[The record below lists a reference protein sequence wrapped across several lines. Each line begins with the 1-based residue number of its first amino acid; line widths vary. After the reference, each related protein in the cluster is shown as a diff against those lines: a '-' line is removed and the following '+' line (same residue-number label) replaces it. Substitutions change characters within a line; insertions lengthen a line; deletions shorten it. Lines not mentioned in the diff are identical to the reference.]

1 MLKLPRFKHWDVQS
15 KLIALVLTAS
25 LACLLLNGLVSFGV
39 ARQLLAETGFGRLT
53 TLRAT
58 QAEAVKAY
66 DKQLSSQVMTLS
78 ETGMVIDSVK
88 RLTQAFNQLPD
99 ISEAQKKELRSYYEN
114 ELLPKIKQTT
124 TANPQLKAYF
134 PDRGNE
140 RYLKYHYS
148 VANKYR
154 WIRPGGRAPVGE
166 LVDAKDGSAWSAI
179 HKENHSRLA
188 RVAQL
193 FDYQDIMF
201 VDIKTGNIVYNI
213 TKEADLGANL
223 LSGPYANS
231 PAAKIFKE
239 IKSSRDPFFLTFSDL
254 VKDEASF
261 GKPTLFVGTTVFD
274 GDTLIG
280 ALLVQ
285 VSNER
290 IDNLMTVN
298 RKWQEVGMG
307 ESGET
312 FLIGEDSTFRS
323 SPRAFLERPRT
334 FLKRLRENGLSA
346 AKIEEIKKSG
356 TPILVEP
363 NTSPGAIRALAGKT
377 GTATYPDYREIPVV
391 GAYQPIRFGP
401 FDWALLAEIDQ
412 AELFSG
418 VRALSRNMLLL
429 AALLIP
435 ALTFLTL
442 KMARAFTRPIRR
454 LMEATEQI
462 SSGDYRIQIPV
473 STRDEFGEL
482 AEAFNAMSERII
494 ERDTSLHQQAE
505 QNHRLLLSILP
516 GSAATRLRQGAQ
528 ELAES
533 HANVSVLFAEIEG
546 WDELSQSLPAEESI
560 SLLKELT
567 SALDATAERFA
578 VEKLQDAGAS
588 YLAVS
593 GLSVP
598 RENHEQRAVDCGLA
612 MLAVMKEFNASHEVN
627 LSLDIGLHAGPLTTG
642 VVSDER
648 LSFDIWGKTVNI
660 ARGIHES
667 SKRNVIQV
675 SASIEE
681 ALRGRYRL
689 KALPL
694 INVKG
699 LGEMAVWEVQQSGG
713 R

>member
-66 DKQLSSQVMTLS
+66 DEQLRNEVMTLS

-114 ELLPKIKQTT
+114 ELLPKLKQTT
-124 TANPQLKAYF
+124 TANPQLNAYF

-148 VANKYR
+148 AANNEDRRDPVA
-154 WIRPGGRAPVGE
+154 
-166 LVDAKDGSAWSAI
+166 LTDAKDGSAWSTI
-179 HKENHSRLA
+179 HKENHSRFA
-188 RVAQL
+188 RVAEL

-201 VDIKTGNIVYNI
+201 VDIKTGNIVYNLS
-213 TKEADLGANL
+213 KENDLGANL

-239 IKSSRDPFFLTFSDL
+239 IKSSRDPFFLTFTDL

-274 GDTLIG
+274 GDSLIG

-298 RKWQEVGMG
+298 RKWEEVGMG
-307 ESGET
+307 QSGET

-323 SPRAFLERPRT
+323 SPRGFLERPRS
-334 FLKRLRENGLSA
+334 FLKRLRDRGLSA

-363 NTSPGAIRALAGKT
+363 NTTPGAIRALAGRT
-377 GTATYPDYREIPVV
+377 GTATYNDYRGMPVV

-401 FDWALLAEIDQ
+401 FDWALIAEIDQ

-462 SSGDYRIQIPV
+462 SSGDYRIRIPV
-473 STRDEFGEL
+473 ATGDEFGEL
-482 AEAFNAMSERII
+482 AAAFNAMSDRII

-505 QNHRLLLSILP
+505 ENHRLLLSILP

-528 ELAES
+528 ELAET

-546 WDELSQSLPAEESI
+546 WDELSQSLPAEDSI

-567 SALDATAERFA
+567 SALDATAESFA
-578 VEKLQDAGAS
+578 MEKLQDAGAS

-593 GLSVP
+593 GLSAP
-598 RENHEQRAVDCGLA
+598 RENHEQRAVDCALA

-627 LSLDIGLHAGPLTTG
+627 LCLDIGLHAGPLTTG

-675 SASIEE
+675 SAPIEK
-681 ALRGRYRL
+681 ALRGRYGL

-699 LGEMAVWEVQQSGG
+699 LGEMAVWEVQETG
-713 R
+713 RR